1 MPTDPR
7 DKLDVESL
15 GNRDRT
21 HEEQEP
27 LGPRRRFLSILFNCC
42 NTYGRLYMNEAKTQ
56 YRGRCPSCGAEVRAR
71 IGPGGTD
78 KRLFETS

>member
-1 MPTDPR
+1 MPIDPR
-7 DKLDVESL
+7 DKLDIENL
-15 GNRDRT
+15 ANRDT
-21 HEEQEP
+21 KNDKDP

-42 NTYGRLYMNEAKTQ
+42 NAYGRLYMNDEKTHYQ
-56 YRGRCPSCGAEVRAR
+56 GRCPSCGARTRAR